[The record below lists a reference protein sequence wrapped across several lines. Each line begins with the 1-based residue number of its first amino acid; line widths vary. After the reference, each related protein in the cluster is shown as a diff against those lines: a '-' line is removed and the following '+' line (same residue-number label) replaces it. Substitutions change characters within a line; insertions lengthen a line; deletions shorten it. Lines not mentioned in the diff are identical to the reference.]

1 MKQTMLIAVTVVA
14 CCCLQTCRQPREP
27 AGLHNLQLVDLSGS
41 RVRLSFQPARILIV
55 NLWATWCKPCKAE
68 IRQLSQLQRE
78 FAAQGFDIIG
88 ISLDLLTPQDLQP
101 IVAALGITYPVFIG
115 DTGRV
120 LDTLGVTAIPATLF
134 IDSSGFIIKKLIG
147 YHSKQEV
154 HAAMQEIIKEQSPR
168 IKALRKSD
176 A

>member
-1 MKQTMLIAVTVVA
+1 MKHTMLIAAVVML
-14 CCCLQTCRQPREP
+14 CCLP
-27 AGLHNLQLVDLSGS
+27 ACQKPQYPARLDNLPLIDLSGS
-41 RVRLSFQPARILIV
+41 PVRLPFQPERILIV

-68 IRQLSQLQRE
+68 ISQLSQLQGE

-101 IVAALGITYPVFIG
+101 IVTALGITYPVFIG

-120 LDTLGVTAIPATLF
+120 LGELGVTAIPATLF
-134 IDSSGFIIKKLIG
+134 IDSSGFIIKKLVG
-147 YHSKQEV
+147 YHAKQEV
-154 HAAMQEIIKEQSPR
+154 LGAMQEILKEHSPS